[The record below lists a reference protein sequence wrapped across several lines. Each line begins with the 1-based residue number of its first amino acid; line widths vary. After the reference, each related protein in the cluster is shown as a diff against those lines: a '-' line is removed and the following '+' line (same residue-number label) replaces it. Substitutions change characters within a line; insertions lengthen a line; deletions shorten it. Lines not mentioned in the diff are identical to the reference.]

1 MSVTFPFFSL
11 DRSPPDRSRDVAQG
25 TRLLTLALVL
35 IGSVAGCATKADV
48 RDLQDE
54 IRELNSQ
61 QQVLLRELQESQRAH
76 QDSISVVAQSLQDGR
91 AETARR
97 MASIE
102 DQLLTIQ
109 ELTGLSQQQVASLRD
124 QIERDRT
131 QRTFGPPGVFGRAP
145 GAGGGG
151 DQALE
156 LYDAAVTQLGRG
168 TLSAARIGFQQ
179 VVDQFGSHEVVP
191 EARYYLADILHRE
204 GNTEVAIEAFLE
216 IPEFHPAAPRVPDA
230 LYRVG
235 SLHLELGNPDDAE
248 GYFERVVNTWPDS
261 GAADLARDALRNL
274 Q

>member
-11 DRSPPDRSRDVAQG
+11 DRSPSDRSRDAVQG
-25 TRLLTLALVL
+25 APLLTLALVL

-54 IRELNSQ
+54 IREFYSQ

-131 QRTFGPPGVFGRAP
+131 QRTFGPPGVFGRVLRAD
-145 GAGGGG
+145 GG

-216 IPEFHPAAPRVPDA
+216 IPEFHPVAARVPDA

-248 GYFERVVNTWPDS
+248 EYFERVVNTWPDS
-261 GAADLARDALRNL
+261 GAADLARDVLRNL

>member
-11 DRSPPDRSRDVAQG
+11 DRSPSDRSRDAAWG
-25 TRLLTLALVL
+25 TPSLTLALVL
-35 IGSVAGCATKADV
+35 VGSVAGCATKADV

-54 IRELNSQ
+54 IRELYSQ
-61 QQVLLRELQESQRAH
+61 QQALLQELQESQRVH
-76 QDSISVVAQSLQDGR
+76 QESISVVARSLQDGR

-97 MASIE
+97 MTNIE

-109 ELTGLSQQQVASLRD
+109 ELAGLSQQQVASLRD
-124 QIERDRT
+124 QMERDRT
-131 QRTFGPPGVFGRAP
+131 QRTFGPPGVFGREP
-145 GAGGGG
+145 RSGGGG

-179 VVDQFGSHEVVP
+179 VVNQFGSHELVP

-204 GNTEVAIEAFLE
+204 GDTDIAIEAFLE
-216 IPEFHPAAPRVPDA
+216 IPEFHPTAQRVADA

-235 SLHLELGNPDDAE
+235 TLHLELGNPDDAE
-248 GYFERVVNTWPDS
+248 EYFERVVNTWPDS